1 MMHTS
6 EAMSHADME
15 FYMSDDVFHSTAEVI
30 WR

>member
-1 MMHTS
+1 MMDTS